1 MSEELTKEQKE
12 ALARFKSQKDDPESI
27 AGFVYN
33 VLQQADPKFVEM
45 MERKAAIVMHAGYT
59 MGQELAKADL
69 DPKQRDDVR
78 RRLRETAMK
87 INSSIN
93 KASTDDTEE

>member
-1 MSEELTKEQKE
+1 MSDELTKEQKE

-27 AGFVYN
+27 AGFFYG
-33 VLQQADPKFVEM
+33 VLQQADPKFVEA
-45 MERKAAIVMHAGYT
+45 MERKAAIAMHAGYT

-69 DPKQRDDVR
+69 DPKRKDELR

-93 KASTDDTEE
+93 KSSSEDTEE

>member
-1 MSEELTKEQKE
+1 MSEELTEEQKK
-12 ALARFKSQKDDPESI
+12 ALERFKSQKEDPESL
-27 AGFVYN
+27 AGFFYN
-33 VLQQADPKFVEM
+33 MLKQADPKFAEV

-59 MGQELAKADL
+59 MGEELAKADL
-69 DPKQRDDVR
+69 DPKQRDEVR

-93 KASTDDTEE
+93 KAQEEASEE